1 MRQEPKSPSSML
13 SLRRVLGILVF
24 YPWSVL
30 VGITSLLL
38 LITTNALTP
47 QLFRWG
53 IDQGISQNN
62 LDVVLK
68 CALFLVLA
76 AVGRGIFSF
85 GQNFCAESVSQNVAY
100 SLRNQVFSKTQNLS
114 LSYYNNTSSGQ
125 LLTRIT
131 SDVEQIR
138 TFIGT
143 TLLQVSSGFITLITS
158 SVIVFTMNWKL
169 ALITLTAIPI
179 AGFLLGQF
187 FKKNSKLFGMVQAKL
202 ANLNSILE
210 ENLIGVRVVKAF
222 VREKSEISR
231 YTTLNSEL
239 LALNIQTVKVL
250 RNLFPFLFLLSNLI
264 SLAVIGFGGVE
275 VIFKQFS
282 LGELVAFNSY
292 LVFILQPVLQ
302 IGFAAGIIAQASAS
316 ARRVYEIIDAEID
329 IYNHPDAIVLND
341 DIKGEIKFENV
352 DFRYPGS
359 TIEILKNISFDV
371 KQGEFIAIVGMTG
384 SGKSS
389 IANLIPRFYDVTSG
403 VVRVDGYDVRDLK
416 LESLRSQVSTVFQD
430 ATLFSGTIDENIA
443 YGFPDASWE
452 EIIEAAKIAQIHDF
466 ISSLPDGYN
475 TIVGERGIGLS
486 GGQRQRVAIART
498 VLTDF
503 RILILD
509 DATSAV
515 DAKTGSLILESLE
528 ELRQARQCTIIAIAQ
543 RISSIRNADKILL
556 IDKGEIVAQGKHEE
570 LLDTSSLY
578 TAILASQIKQS
589 QQISQISSQIS

>member
-1 MRQEPKSPSSML
+1 MLQKPKSHSSTP
-13 SLRRVLGILVF
+13 SLRRVLEILALYPWLVF
-24 YPWSVL
+24 
-30 VGITSLLL
+30 VGIISLLF
-38 LITTNALTP
+38 LIVTNALTP

-53 IDQGISQNN
+53 IDQGISENN
-62 LDVVLK
+62 LDVVFK

-85 GQNFCAESVSQNVAY
+85 GQNFCAEVLSQNVAY
-100 SLRNQVFSKTQNLS
+100 RLRNQVFSKTQNLS

-125 LLTRIT
+125 LLTRLT

-143 TLLQVSSGFITLITS
+143 TLLQVAGGLITLITS
-158 SVIVFTMNWKL
+158 SVIVFAMNWKL
-169 ALITLTAIPI
+169 ALITLTAIPL
-179 AGFLLGQF
+179 AVFLLSRF
-187 FKKNSKLFGMVQAKL
+187 FKKNSKLFGMVQVKL

-231 YTTLNSEL
+231 YTTLNGEL
-239 LALNIQTVKVL
+239 LEVNIQTVKIL

-264 SLAVIGFGGVE
+264 SLAVIGFGGLE
-275 VIFKQFS
+275 VIREQFS
-282 LGELVAFNSY
+282 LGELIAFNSY

-302 IGFAAGIIAQASAS
+302 IGFAAGVIAQASAS
-316 ARRVYEIIDAEID
+316 AKRVYEIIDAKID
-329 IYNHPDAIVLND
+329 ICNHPNAIALGSNK
-341 DIKGEIKFENV
+341 IKGEIKFENV
-352 DFRYPGS
+352 NFRYPGS
-359 TIEILKNISFDV
+359 TIETLKNISFEA
-371 KQGEFIAIVGMTG
+371 KPGEFIAIVGMTG

-389 IANLIPRFYDVTSG
+389 IANLIARFYDVTSG
-403 VVRVDGYDVRDLK
+403 IVRVDGYDVRDLELK
-416 LESLRSQVSTVFQD
+416 SLRSQVATVFQD
-430 ATLFSGTIDENIA
+430 ATLFSGTIRENIA
-443 YGFPDASWE
+443 YGLPNASLE
-452 EIIEAAKIAQIHDF
+452 QIIEAAKIAQIHDF
-466 ISSLPDGYN
+466 ISSLPDGYD

-486 GGQRQRVAIART
+486 GGQKQRVAIART

-528 ELRQARQCTIIAIAQ
+528 KLRQARQCTIIAIAQ

-556 IDKGEIVAQGKHEE
+556 VDRGEIVAQGKHEE
-570 LLDTSSLY
+570 LLERSSLY
-578 TAILASQIKQS
+578 AGILASQIKQN
-589 QQISQISSQIS
+589 QQISSQIA

>member
-1 MRQEPKSPSSML
+1 MSQEPKSHSSTP
-13 SLRRVLGILVF
+13 SLRRVLEILALYPWLVF
-24 YPWSVL
+24 
-30 VGITSLLL
+30 VGIISLLL
-38 LITTNALTP
+38 LIATNALTP

-53 IDQGISQNN
+53 IDRGISENN
-62 LDVVLK
+62 LDVVFK
-68 CALFLVLA
+68 CSLLLVLA

-100 SLRNQVFSKTQNLS
+100 RLRNQVFSKTQNLS
-114 LSYYNNTSSGQ
+114 LSYYKNTSSGQ

-143 TLLQVSSGFITLITS
+143 TLLQVTSGLITLITS

-179 AGFLLGQF
+179 AGFLLSQF

-231 YTTLNSEL
+231 YTTLNGEL
-239 LALNIQTVKVL
+239 LAVNIQTVKVL

-264 SLAVIGFGGVE
+264 SLAVIGFGGAE
-275 VIFKQFS
+275 VISNRFS
-282 LGELVAFNSY
+282 LGELIAFNSY

-302 IGFAAGIIAQASAS
+302 IGFAAGVIAQAAAS
-316 ARRVYEIIDAEID
+316 AKRVYEIIDAKID
-329 IYNHPDAIVLND
+329 IYNHPNAIVLNAS
-341 DIKGEIKFENV
+341 DIKGEIKFEHV

-359 TIEILKNISFDV
+359 TTEILKNISFEV
-371 KQGEFIAIVGMTG
+371 KSGEFIAIVGMTG
-384 SGKSS
+384 SGKST

-403 VVRVDGYDVRDLK
+403 VVQIDGYDVRDLK
-416 LESLRSQVSTVFQD
+416 LESLRSQVATVFQD
-430 ATLFSGTIDENIA
+430 ATLFSGTIHENIA
-443 YGFPDASWE
+443 YGLPDASSE
-452 EIIEAAKIAQIHDF
+452 QIIEAAKIAQIHDF
-466 ISSLPDGYN
+466 ISTLPDGYN

-486 GGQRQRVAIART
+486 GGQKQRVAIART

-503 RILILD
+503 QILILD

-515 DAKTGSLILESLE
+515 DAKTASLILESLE
-528 ELRQARQCTIIAIAQ
+528 KLRQARQCTIIAIAQ

-556 IDKGEIVAQGKHEE
+556 IDKGEIVAQGKHGE
-570 LLDTSSLY
+570 LLETSSLY
-578 TAILASQIKQS
+578 AAILDSQIKQS
-589 QQISQISSQIS
+589 QPIISQIA

>member
-1 MRQEPKSPSSML
+1 MSQEPKSHSSTP
-13 SLRRVLGILVF
+13 SLRRVLEILALYPWLVF
-24 YPWSVL
+24 
-30 VGITSLLL
+30 VGIISLLL
-38 LITTNALTP
+38 LIATNALTP

-53 IDQGISQNN
+53 IDRGISENN
-62 LDVVLK
+62 LDVVFK
-68 CALFLVLA
+68 CSLLLVLA

-100 SLRNQVFSKTQNLS
+100 RLRNQVFSKTQNLS
-114 LSYYNNTSSGQ
+114 LSYYKNTSSGQ

-143 TLLQVSSGFITLITS
+143 TLLQVTSGLITLITS

-179 AGFLLGQF
+179 AGFLLSQF

-231 YTTLNSEL
+231 YTTLNGEL
-239 LALNIQTVKVL
+239 LAVNIQTVKVL

-264 SLAVIGFGGVE
+264 SLAVIGFGGAE
-275 VIFKQFS
+275 VISNRFS
-282 LGELVAFNSY
+282 LGELIAFNSY

-302 IGFAAGIIAQASAS
+302 IGFAAGVIAQAAAS
-316 ARRVYEIIDAEID
+316 AKRVYEIIDAKID
-329 IYNHPDAIVLND
+329 IYNHPNAIVLNAS
-341 DIKGEIKFENV
+341 DIKGEIKFEHV
-352 DFRYPGS
+352 DFRYSGS
-359 TIEILKNISFDV
+359 TTEILKNISFEV
-371 KQGEFIAIVGMTG
+371 KSGEFIAIVGMTG
-384 SGKSS
+384 SGKST

-403 VVRVDGYDVRDLK
+403 VVQIDGYDVRDLK
-416 LESLRSQVSTVFQD
+416 LESLRSQVATVFQD
-430 ATLFSGTIDENIA
+430 ATLFSGTIHENIA
-443 YGFPDASWE
+443 YGLPDASSE
-452 EIIEAAKIAQIHDF
+452 QIIEAAKIAQIHDF
-466 ISSLPDGYN
+466 ISTLPDGYN

-486 GGQRQRVAIART
+486 GGQKQRVAIART

-503 RILILD
+503 QILILD

-528 ELRQARQCTIIAIAQ
+528 KLRQARQCTIIAIAQ

-556 IDKGEIVAQGKHEE
+556 IDKGEIVAQGKHGE
-570 LLDTSSLY
+570 LLETSSLY
-578 TAILASQIKQS
+578 AAILDSQIKQS
-589 QQISQISSQIS
+589 QPIISQIA

>member
-1 MRQEPKSPSSML
+1 MPQEPKSHSLTP
-13 SLRRVLGILVF
+13 SLRRVLKILAS
-24 YPWSVL
+24 YPWFVF
-30 VGITSLLL
+30 VGIISLLL

-53 IDQGISQNN
+53 IDRGISENN
-62 LDVVLK
+62 LDVVFK
-68 CALFLVLA
+68 CAVFLVLA

-85 GQNFCAESVSQNVAY
+85 GQNFCAESLSQNVAY
-100 SLRNQVFSKTQNLS
+100 KLRNQVFSKTQNLS

-125 LLTRIT
+125 LLTRVT

-143 TLLQVSSGFITLITS
+143 TLLQVTSGFITLITS
-158 SVIVFTMNWKL
+158 SIIVFTMNWKL
-169 ALITLTAIPI
+169 ALITLTAIPL
-179 AGFLLGQF
+179 AGFLLSRF
-187 FKKNSKLFGMVQAKL
+187 FKKNSKLFGMVQVKL

-231 YTTLNSEL
+231 YTTLNGEL
-239 LALNIQTVKVL
+239 LDVNIKTVKVV
-250 RNLFPFLFLLSNLI
+250 RNLFPVLFLLSNLI
-264 SLAVIGFGGVE
+264 SLAVIGFGGAE
-275 VIFKQFS
+275 VIGKQFS
-282 LGELVAFNSY
+282 LGELIAFNSY

-302 IGFAAGIIAQASAS
+302 IGFAAGVIAQASAS
-316 ARRVYEIIDAEID
+316 AKRVYEIIDAKID
-329 IYNHPDAIVLND
+329 ISNNPNAIVLSSS

-359 TIEILKNISFDV
+359 TIEILKNISFEA
-371 KQGEFIAIVGMTG
+371 KPGEFIAIVGMTG

-403 VVRVDGYDVRDLK
+403 IVRVDGYDVRDLK
-416 LESLRSQVSTVFQD
+416 LESLRSHVATVFQD
-430 ATLFSGTIDENIA
+430 ATLFSGTIRENIA
-443 YGFPDASWE
+443 YGLPDSSLE
-452 EIIEAAKIAQIHDF
+452 QIIEAAKIAQIHDF

-486 GGQRQRVAIART
+486 GGQKQRVAIART

-503 RILILD
+503 QILILD

-515 DAKTGSLILESLE
+515 DAKTASLILESFE
-528 ELRQARQCTIIAIAQ
+528 KLRQARQCTIIAIAQ

-556 IDKGEIVAQGKHEE
+556 VDKGEVVAQGKHEE
-570 LLDTSSLY
+570 LLEMSSLY
-578 TAILASQIKQS
+578 AGILASQI
-589 QQISQISSQIS
+589 QQNQPISSQIS